1 MPAPPLPPTSR
12 ALGNE
17 LTSNDGVHKTKVNEN
32 SDYKDI
38 SNEVYSAP
46 EFHYDELTGLVSD
59 QHNEKEPFGLPLD
72 IVEGTLE
79 DEINEV
85 SDKIIDFDGTQTVL
99 SESGVLYHFV

>member
-17 LTSNDGVHKTKVNEN
+17 LTSNDGVLKTKVVEN

-38 SNEVYSAP
+38 SDEVHSAP
-46 EFHYDELTGLVSD
+46 EYHYDELTGLVSD
-59 QHNEKEPFGLPLD
+59 QHNEKDPFGLPLD
-72 IVEGTLE
+72 IVEGTFE

-85 SDKIIDFDGTQTVL
+85 SNKTIDFDGKQTVL
-99 SESGVLYHFV
+99 SEAGVYYL